1 MSGALLEAYDE
12 LHRCCFLS
20 TSRDAEETKENIV
33 NLKRK
38 LRIGIQRFDCKD
50 QAKKMAL
57 DNSYNS
63 WADQWDPEPEYYNG
77 YPGSKSN
84 HGSGNIIKS
93 KVGEGFDKSKT
104 VATTG
109 MKKVKNGTTLG
120 FRWIKDKYHKTTHK

>member
-1 MSGALLEAYDE
+1 
-12 LHRCCFLS
+12 
-20 TSRDAEETKENIV
+20 
-33 NLKRK
+33 
-38 LRIGIQRFDCKD
+38 
-50 QAKKMAL
+50 MAL

-84 HGSGNIIKS
+84 HGSGNSIKS

-120 FRWIKDKYHKTTHK
+120 FHWIKDKYHKTTHK